1 MSINKIQSI
10 IFGFGGVLLDL
21 NPHNLYRRFF
31 NDPFEID
38 QFLSE
43 INFPEWNLQQDKGR
57 PFSQGIAELSAKFP
71 QYSQLIRAY
80 GENWGDSIVGPITGT
95 VGILQRLK
103 KADYAIYGLSNW
115 SSETFP
121 IAYEKY
127 DFFKLFDGIV
137 ISGEVKLVKPDPA
150 IFEMI
155 LKMINRPAFEC
166 LLIDDSEA
174 NIAAA
179 EKLGFVVIHFKST
192 EQLELE
198 LQKLIISGQLNMERK
213 SL

>member
-10 IFGFGGVLLDL
+10 VFDFGGVLLDW
-21 NPHNLYRRFF
+21 NPRNLYRQFF
-31 NDPFEID
+31 SDPDEID
-38 QFLSE
+38 RFLSE

-71 QYSQLIRAY
+71 HYSQLIRAY
-80 GENWGDSIVGPITGT
+80 SENWGDSIVGPIAGT

-103 KADYAIYGLSNW
+103 NAGYALYGLSNW

-137 ISGEVKLVKPDPA
+137 ISGEVKLLKPDPA
-150 IFEMI
+150 IFEII
-155 LKMINRPAFEC
+155 LKMIKRPAVEC

-179 EKLGFVVIHFKST
+179 QKLGFAVIHFKT
-192 EQLELE
+192 PEQLEIELE
-198 LQKLIISGQLNMERK
+198 KLILSGHLNMERK